1 MKFSFRIM
9 AMPTLLMAPLLSG
22 CVAAVAAGAV
32 VTASSVNDRRG
43 FNTVMSDKNIQLS
56 AYDLLNADKEL
67 VLQNRVMIS
76 VYDGMMLLTGE
87 VRTEAL
93 KQRAESIVT
102 GFNGI
107 NRLVNE
113 IDIME
118 PQGYWENRNDN
129 KITAAVKLAM
139 ADATSLPGFDVT
151 KIKISTAHRVV
162 YLMAILTPQEEEV
175 VVEIARNVPD
185 VERVVKIFKLYEE
198 PKSESAPEKTSSP

>member
-1 MKFSFRIM
+1 MKSSIRLI
-9 AMPTLLMAPLLSG
+9 ALPSVLLAPLLSG

-67 VLQNRVMIS
+67 VLKNRVMIS

-87 VRTEAL
+87 VRTEEL
-93 KQRAESIVT
+93 KQRAETIVT

-107 NRLVNE
+107 NRMVND
-113 IDIME
+113 IAIME
-118 PQGYWENRNDN
+118 PQGYWANRNDN
-129 KITAAVKLAM
+129 KITGQVKLAM

-162 YLMAILTPQEEEV
+162 YLMGILTPEEEEV
-175 VVEIARNVPD
+175 VVEIARNVPE
-185 VERVVKIFKLYEE
+185 VERVVKIFKTQEV
-198 PKSESAPEKTSSP
+198 PKG

>member
-1 MKFSFRIM
+1 MKPSFRLI
-9 AMPTLLMAPLLSG
+9 ALPALLIAPLLSG
-22 CVAAVAAGAV
+22 CVAAVAVGAV
-32 VTASSVNDRRG
+32 ATASSVNDRRG
-43 FNTVMSDKNIQLS
+43 FSTVMSDKNIQLS

-67 VLQNRVMIS
+67 VIKNRVMIS

-87 VRTEAL
+87 VRTEEL

-107 NRLVNE
+107 DRMVNE
-113 IDIME
+113 IAIME

-162 YLMAILTPQEEEV
+162 YLMGILTPEEEEV
-175 VVEIARNVPD
+175 VVEIARNVPE
-185 VERVVKIFKLYEE
+185 VERVVKIFK
-198 PKSESAPEKTSSP
+198 PDIKPES

>member
-1 MKFSFRIM
+1 MKSKLGLF
-9 AMPTLLMAPLLSG
+9 AAPALLLAPLLSG

-67 VLQNRVMIS
+67 VIKNRVMIS

-87 VRTEAL
+87 VRTEEL

-107 NRLVNE
+107 DRLVNE
-113 IDIME
+113 IAIME
-118 PQGYWENRNDN
+118 PEGYWANRNDN
-129 KITAAVKLAM
+129 KITGRVKLAM

-162 YLMAILTPQEEEV
+162 YLMGILTPQEEEV

-185 VERVVKIFKLYEE
+185 VERVVKIFKTQQEPTPEE
-198 PKSESAPEKTSSP
+198 PKS